1 MGVPVN
7 KSRFR
12 ALKLSIDCHRIELK
26 LLIAW
31 ASSRTCKTNPKR
43 GRRSGVRVFINRKE
57 SKKRQK
63 KKHDGK
69 GKEKIKRVR
78 RLVSFEYRG
87 RTYHVRVP
95 HSYQERQAEVHSSR
109 SLNPTHQ
116 INMYSHEFIY
126 CTTRTM
132 NSQERRLKYF
142 SSCTSI

>member
-1 MGVPVN
+1 MQKRPELRERVLNGRARQQKPVPGFEVEHRLP
-7 KSRFR
+7 S
-12 ALKLSIDCHRIELK
+12 HRIEALDRLGFVEDLQDK
-26 LLIAW
+26 SKKGEKEW
-31 ASSRTCKTNPKR
+31 E
-43 GRRSGVRVFINRKE
+43 RVFINRKE

-109 SLNPTHQ
+109 SLNPNIRSTCIH
-116 INMYSHEFIY
+116 MSSFIAPPVP
-126 CTTRTM
+126 
-132 NSQERRLKYF
+132 
-142 SSCTSI
+142 